1 MLRLTFAGCLISIL
15 CGCALDSNQIRIVK
29 SSTIEDWSPN
39 TIESQIALWDC
50 KTIDWDVVQ
59 KRSDFSVVSASCK
72 SQKLWIEDD
81 EPDRQACLSADSV
94 GVNSTSTHS
103 HLNCQPKADISRQ
116 IQFRFLVH
124 QNKEIGRVSLL
135 DAKDLHVIKDKV
147 VHEKPLSR
155 SEVQHGP
162 LSFSLL

>member
-1 MLRLTFAGCLISIL
+1 MLRSTFAGFLISIL

-29 SSTIEDWSPN
+29 SSTIEHWSPH
-39 TIESQIALWDC
+39 TVESQIALWDC
-50 KTIDWDVVQ
+50 SSIDWDVVQ
-59 KRSDFSVVSASCK
+59 KRSDFSVVSARCK
-72 SQKLWIEDD
+72 SQKPLTDGD
-81 EPDRQACLSADSV
+81 KPNRQACLSGGNTGA
-94 GVNSTSTHS
+94 NNTATHS
-103 HLNCQPKADISRQ
+103 NLNCQQMADMSRQ

-124 QNKEIGRVSLL
+124 QNKEIGKVSLL

-162 LSFSLL
+162 LSFSTL